1 MWTGTVASAK
11 SVSRPTLPRFGVF
24 AIRFR
29 CAEIVRLVDEPV
41 GRQFNAWR
49 VQNPLDR
56 PVIIFNFSRKRALF
70 FFFSFFH
77 PFQFFWNISYNRK
90 RKRKAK
96 NEKRKKFTLFGIKW
110 IVASL
115 LLFYFVICFC
125 PKRNYLQKKKS
136 NNKIIYRFYWYEKGT
151 SFFWN
156 IFIKYLLKG
165 RQSNLQFAAPL
176 ISITMSIS
184 SFYYF

>member
-70 FFFSFFH
+70 FFFH

-115 LLFYFVICFC
+115 LLFYFVICFFFE
-125 PKRNYLQKKKS
+125 KELFTKKK
-136 NNKIIYRFYWYEKGT
+136 KVIIKSYTGFIDTKKELL
-151 SFFWN
+151 FF
-156 IFIKYLLKG
+156 
-165 RQSNLQFAAPL
+165 
-176 ISITMSIS
+176 
-184 SFYYF
+184 